1 MHDLTRLL
9 VEASVAAGNGGDVT
23 LGVYTRGLGFAPCPY
38 VLAYTDKPRPEQGEW
53 GRPGFY
59 VSCPYG
65 SDKATRVA
73 VFGDSLDSDPEVLLA
88 ALIAFLTAAPARAIV
103 EEVVL

>member
-1 MHDLTRLL
+1 MHDINRLL
-9 VEASVAAGNGGDVT
+9 VEASLAAGNGGDVT
-23 LGVYTRGLGFAPCPY
+23 LGLYTHGIPLGPRPY

-53 GRPGFY
+53 GSPGIY

-73 VFGDSLDSDPEVLLA
+73 VFGDSPDADPEALLA
-88 ALIAFLTAAPARAIV
+88 DLIAFLTAAPARTII